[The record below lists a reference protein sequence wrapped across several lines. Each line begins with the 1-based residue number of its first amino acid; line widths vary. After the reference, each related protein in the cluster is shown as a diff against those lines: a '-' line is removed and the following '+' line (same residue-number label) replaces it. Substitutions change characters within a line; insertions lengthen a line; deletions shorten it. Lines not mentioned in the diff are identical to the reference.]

1 MAKTGLSKA
10 YYAKYAAE
18 GTSVTYSAGGTLGKA
33 VDADISL
40 DNADAV
46 IFYADNG
53 PAESAQQFSGGTL
66 TITNDRMPMAPI
78 AAVLGLTTVA
88 TSSPSG
94 TTVDFPA
101 SLTPPY
107 VGYGTIIRNVEDN
120 TQKWL
125 AIILPKVQFQIPTD
139 TATTGGDTIE
149 FSGYQLTA
157 KILRDDT
164 ANGNWKKY
172 GLFSSEADA
181 ESWIK
186 TFLSIT

>member
-1 MAKTGLSKA
+1 M
-10 YYAKYAAE
+10 
-18 GTSVTYSAGGTLGKA
+18 
-33 VDADISL
+33 
-40 DNADAV
+40 
-46 IFYADNG
+46 
-53 PAESAQQFSGGTL
+53 
-66 TITNDRMPMAPI
+66 
-78 AAVLGLTTVA
+78 
-88 TSSPSG
+88 
-94 TTVDFPA
+94 DFPA

-125 AIILPKVQFQIPTD
+125 ALILPKVQFQIPTD

-181 ESWIK
+181 ETWIK
-186 TFLSIT
+186 SFLSIT